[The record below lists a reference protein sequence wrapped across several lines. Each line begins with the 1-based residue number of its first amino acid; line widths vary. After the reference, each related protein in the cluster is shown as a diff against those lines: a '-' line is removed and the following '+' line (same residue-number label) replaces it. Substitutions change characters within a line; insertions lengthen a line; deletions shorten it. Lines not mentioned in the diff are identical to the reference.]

1 MSFSR
6 NEQRFDITL
15 RKFCGELPT
24 NIFNW
29 QKNNPYVTYTEIVD
43 LSSLPPLPFDSLP
56 FTDSDG
62 YYCIKRGGENFLKHY
77 MKPGMTLKETMLEC
91 VEFFLFHDGG
101 LTTYDDE
108 EYVLES
114 TNQKVEE
121 LLSAYQ
127 HMRSEY
133 DEEDTDDE
141 DEDCGCNDCEDDC
154 ECECHEEECDCEDN
168 CDCDCECHD
177 DDDSDYVP
185 DSDEEDDEDSDD
197 EDSDDED
204 SDDEDSD
211 DEEDD
216 EEDED
221 SENDD
226 DMDEDEY

>member
-141 DEDCGCNDCEDDC
+141 DEDCGCNDCED

-204 SDDEDSD
+204 SDDE
-211 DEEDD
+211 EDD